1 MLLKATTKARRAFKR
16 RFFNSSSRLV
26 RSAVALSAAVTV
38 FSLAPASAAGQ
49 AAPGQA
55 GGCPNDSAHFHP
67 CAMAKAKAFK
77 PRMGPDGHPD
87 LQGLWDAPTVPGG
100 QSIEEHRAEYGFGAT
115 NSKIID
121 PHVSPA
127 RFRLERLRGR
137 CRCEGAEVSRLP

>member
-1 MLLKATTKARRAFKR
+1 MLWCSGRADVSDLQEKHYRRNRGGRAEDAEKALMLLKAITKARRAFKR

-77 PRMGPDGHPD
+77 GPQALGYP
-87 LQGLWDAPTVPGG
+87 APP
-100 QSIEEHRAEYGFGAT
+100 AT
-115 NSKIID
+115 
-121 PHVSPA
+121 
-127 RFRLERLRGR
+127 RGR
-137 CRCEGAEVSRLP
+137 PP